1 MRLAYLTASGQE
13 VVQWYTC
20 RAAFPVYLAQR
31 MEPPNFADEDA
42 NRLEVIVKFVEAEF
56 VVVAVFI
63 EAFEVIVGA
72 QIPDAVWKLGYED
85 LSCLQK
91 IQSYNY
97 YHHRLIILLKSIVV
111 QRNNL
116 LTRVQ
121 LLESRVHCNFR
132 ASRILLPHIGPKP
145 CLGFEDCNL
154 DENILYVCYERS
166 NIMYYTDLCLLAT
179 TSIIYPLKLLA
190 YAHVY
195 TSSTLV

>member
-1 MRLAYLTASGQE
+1 MTGTSRSPSSSFCAASKCLPRMRLAYLTASGQE

-154 DENILYVCYERS
+154 DEEYFVCMLRE
-166 NIMYYTDLCLLAT
+166 
-179 TSIIYPLKLLA
+179 K
-190 YAHVY
+190 
-195 TSSTLV
+195 